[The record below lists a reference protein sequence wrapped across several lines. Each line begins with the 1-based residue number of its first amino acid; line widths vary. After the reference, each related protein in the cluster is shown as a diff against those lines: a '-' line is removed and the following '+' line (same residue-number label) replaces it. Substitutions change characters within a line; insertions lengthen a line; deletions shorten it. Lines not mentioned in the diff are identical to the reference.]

1 MRVYFFQEGQCEKLI
16 KVEYHKFEESNFCS
30 GSVFVARH
38 GGKGMEEDDGW
49 IVTFVHNE
57 ETDVTQVSSH
67 QISSAH
73 HFSLIRPF
81 SPKLILVL

>member
-1 MRVYFFQEGQCEKLI
+1 MI
-16 KVEYHKFEESNFCS
+16 KVEYHKFEENNFCS

-57 ETDVTQVSSH
+57 ETDVTQVSCDDKFQTAFVRSNY
-67 QISSAH
+67 AH
-73 HFSLIRPF
+73 KHFF
-81 SPKLILVL
+81 YKHVNIL